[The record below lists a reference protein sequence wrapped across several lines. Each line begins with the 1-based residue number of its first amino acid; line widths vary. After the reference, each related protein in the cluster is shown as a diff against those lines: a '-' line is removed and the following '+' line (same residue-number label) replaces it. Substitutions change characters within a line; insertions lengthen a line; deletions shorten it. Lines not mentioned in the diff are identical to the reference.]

1 MFQHFIIVA
10 SSYTEGKRVGFHMTA
25 PEGKLDNDEIRSILD
40 RLKEIKRDDVGIH
53 SFTSD
58 DSTWESVLKFDSFFE
73 DVMICEDFEE
83 FEEIVKSDL
92 KLSAIDIAKFF
103 LAIQATSHLK
113 LQKLIYLA
121 YKKYLL
127 KYEERLFPEKIVAY
141 DYGPVVQEVYQK
153 FKKYGADTI
162 ETDSAQKYI
171 LKDIHLS
178 QALGR
183 MLLVKEFEKV
193 VPILLETFEEYGDLT
208 ASELVGLTHSKN
220 GPWHSVYKRY
230 QNCEITDEIIISHA
244 KYER

>member
-10 SSYTEGKRVGFHMTA
+10 SSYTQGSRVGFHIVA
-25 PEGKLDNDEIRSILD
+25 PEGKLENDKIRSILD

-58 DSTWESVLKFDSFFE
+58 DRTWESVLKFDSFFE
-73 DVMICEDFEE
+73 DVMICDDFKE

-127 KYEERLFPEKIVAY
+127 KYKEQLFPEKIIAY
-141 DYGPVVQEVYQK
+141 NYGPVVEEVYQK
-153 FKKYGADTI
+153 FKKYGADII
-162 ETDSAQKYI
+162 ETDSGPKYI

-183 MLLVKEFEKV
+183 MLLVKESDKV

-208 ASELVGLTHSKN
+208 ANDLVALTHSKN
-220 GPWHSVYKRY
+220 GPWDSVFKKY